1 MIESFCCDFCQ
12 HAARGYRGLF
22 PKRYSIRLYLA
33 RCIWV
38 QTLTTVYLFFAIS
51 GMCFSQAQPR
61 KDVALELVRSAV
73 LRSGPSVTMEA
84 AVDLGEVPA
93 SSTVRLTVDLEN
105 PSGS

>member
-73 LRSGPSVTMEA
+73 LRSGLLSQWKPLLTWERS
-84 AVDLGEVPA
+84 LPVP
-93 SSTVRLTVDLEN
+93 RCD
-105 PSGS
+105 